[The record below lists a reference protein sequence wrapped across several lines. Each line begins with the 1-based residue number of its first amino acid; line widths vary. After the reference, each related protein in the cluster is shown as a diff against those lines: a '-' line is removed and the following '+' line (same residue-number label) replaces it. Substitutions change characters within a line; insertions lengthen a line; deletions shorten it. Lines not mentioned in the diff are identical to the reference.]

1 MAQFVPKAN
10 GIGVRFYVEQNGK
23 KERIYLYEKGWTQE
37 DAEEAMVE
45 YRQKMGFVEDKDITV
60 AGFLDKFYDDYVE
73 HNVER
78 STAKRYDE
86 FTAIHIVPELG
97 NIKLQKLKPAEL
109 QNLYTK
115 MIKKGLSTTTALKVH
130 RFMHLALRYAIMWGY
145 LRYNPCDG
153 VKAPSLAETEKV
165 IPTDE
170 EMKAILAKAEVNMQ
184 MYMPVFIA
192 STTGMRLGEILGLH
206 DTTVDIPGK
215 VYSVKFSLNYLDG
228 SFILKQP
235 KTKGSRRPV
244 TFLPGSDVVLKKY
257 LKFRTERQLAA
268 KKYNDKPIHFLVNKN
283 GGPLNPSNVSRWF
296 KKIIRELE
304 LSEEISFH
312 SLRHYH
318 ASWLLRQNIHP
329 KVVQERLGHSNISIT
344 LNTYSHLIPNMQGD
358 VISSLSGDL
367 FNGGHVSGTK
377 TAVFSGTNGHKL
389 VRRRIAGVTK

>member
-1 MAQFVPKAN
+1 MAQFVSKAN
-10 GIGVRFYVEQNGK
+10 GVGVRFYVENNGK

-45 YRQKMGFVEDKDITV
+45 YRQKMGFTEDKNITV
-60 AGFLDKFYDDYVE
+60 EGFLDKFYNDYVE

-97 NIKLQKLKPAEL
+97 KELLQKLRPSQL

-170 EMKAILAKAEVNMQ
+170 EMKAILAKAEENMQ

-206 DTTVDIPGK
+206 DTTVDISGK

-244 TFLPGSDVVLKKY
+244 MFLPGSDVVLKKY
-257 LKFRTERQLAA
+257 LKFRTERQLKS
-268 KKYNDKPIHFLVNKN
+268 KKYNDKPIYFLVNKN

-296 KKIIRELE
+296 KDIIRELG
-304 LSEEISFH
+304 LSEGMSFH

-358 VISSLSGDL
+358 VISSLSGAI

-377 TAVFSGTNGHKL
+377 TAVFSGTNGHKI
-389 VRRRIAGVTK
+389 VRRRLAGVAK

>member
-10 GIGVRFYVEQNGK
+10 GIGVRFYVERNGK

-45 YRQKMGFVEDKDITV
+45 YRQKMGFVEDKEITV
-60 AGFLDKFYDDYVE
+60 EAFLNKFYDDYVE
-73 HNVER
+73 IEVER

-86 FTAIHIVPELG
+86 FIAIHIVPELG
-97 NIKLQKLKPAEL
+97 NIKLQKLKPVEL

-130 RFMHLALRYAIMWGY
+130 RFMHLALKYAIMGGH

-153 VKAPSLAETEKV
+153 VKAPPLAKTEIV
-165 IPTDE
+165 IPTDD
-170 EMKAILAKAEVNMQ
+170 EMKAILKKAEVNMQ

-192 STTGMRLGEILGLH
+192 STTGMRLGEIIGLH
-206 DTTVDIPGK
+206 DTTVDIVSK

-228 SFILKQP
+228 AFILKQP

-244 TFLPGSDVVLKKY
+244 PFLPGNDAVLKKY

-268 KKYNDKPIHFLVNKN
+268 KKYNDKPVYFLVNKN

-296 KKIIRELE
+296 KKITRELG
-304 LSEEISFH
+304 LSEEMRFH

-329 KVVQERLGHSNISIT
+329 KVVQERLGHSSIIIT

-358 VISSLSGDL
+358 VISSLSGDI
-367 FNGGHVSGTK
+367 FNGGHVPGTK
-377 TAVFSGTNGHKL
+377 TAVFSGTNGHKI
-389 VRRRIAGVTK
+389 VRRRLSGVAK

>member
-1 MAQFVPKAN
+1 MAQFVSKAN
-10 GIGVRFYVEQNGK
+10 GVGVRFYVETNGK

-45 YRQKMGFVEDKDITV
+45 YRQKMGFVEDKDITIS
-60 AGFLDKFYDDYVE
+60 GFLNKFYNDYVE

-86 FTAIHIVPELG
+86 FIAIHIVPELG
-97 NIKLQKLKPAEL
+97 NIKLQKIKPVEL
-109 QNLYTK
+109 QNLYSK

-153 VKAPSLAETEKV
+153 VKAPSLAETEIV

-170 EMKAILAKAEVNMQ
+170 EMTAILKKAEVNMSI
-184 MYMPVFIA
+184 YMPVFIA

-206 DTTVDIPGK
+206 DTTVDIASK

-228 SFILKQP
+228 AFLLKQP

-244 TFLPGSDVVLKKY
+244 TFLPGSDGVLKNY

-268 KKYNDKPIHFLVNKN
+268 KKYNEKPVYFLVNKN

-296 KKIIRELE
+296 KKIIKELG
-304 LSEEISFH
+304 LSEEMSFH

-318 ASWLLRQNIHP
+318 ASWLFVQGIHP
-329 KVVQERLGHSNISIT
+329 KIVQERLGHSNISIT

-358 VISSLSGDL
+358 IISSLSGDL
-367 FNGGHVSGTK
+367 FNGGHVLGTK
-377 TAVFSGTNGHKL
+377 TAVFSGTNGHKI
-389 VRRRIAGVTK
+389 VKRRLSGVAK